1 MERYRAYMTPQMN
14 MMIPITHPADANDDD
29 DQEHADDDDD
39 DDDDAYVRVEA
50 GPLIAA
56 LNLEPMPPQPRR
68 QR

>member
-1 MERYRAYMTPQMN
+1 MLVGWSDRVYMTPQMN

-29 DQEHADDDDD
+29 DQEHADDDD
-39 DDDDAYVRVEA
+39 AYVRVEA